1 MRKIAG
7 NIAALGLA
15 GIFAAA
21 MSITALADPIN
32 GGYWKDDS
40 IWISNNGPAYDIG
53 KGATFSEE
61 HPEITD
67 PEHFLKDSINY
78 PGEDHGY
85 SSKGHPKSN
94 YTEGTLLL
102 LKKFVNSFDWIHS
115 TELERFKAV
124 YNRIG
129 VGNHGNVYSAENPA
143 PVSFR
148 ILETGRGICM
158 DYSGD
163 FRELARYVGLECVD
177 YVPRFM
183 HSANLVK
190 INGQWFATDPSLG
203 EPTFSNGKT
212 YMVDYETELNRYA
225 NEVKATDWYQKQMKD
240 AVNQVEWEKQLKAG
254 LITEMEYR
262 RLLFPEK
269 TDEEINEYYSWSG
282 YVDGLG
288 N

>member
-67 PEHFLKDSINY
+67 PEYFLKDSINY

-225 NEVKATDWYQKQMKD
+225 NEVKVTDWYQKQMKTVD
-240 AVNQVEWEKQLKAG
+240 MQRKAEKG
-254 LITEMEYR
+254 VI
-262 RLLFPEK
+262 
-269 TDEEINEYYSWSG
+269 SWSEYWQ
-282 YVDGLG
+282 YVYPDKSIKEIEKLIGMDMESYEKLWK
-288 N
+288 

>member
-15 GIFAAA
+15 GILTAAI
-21 MSITALADPIN
+21 SITALADPIN

-40 IWISNNGPAYDIG
+40 IWISNNGSTYDIG
-53 KGATFSEE
+53 KGSTFSDE

-78 PGEDHGY
+78 PGENHGY
-85 SSKGHPKSN
+85 SSKGNPKSSP
-94 YTEGTLLL
+94 TKGTLPLL
-102 LKKFVNSFDWIHS
+102 QEFVNSFDWIHS

-143 PVSFR
+143 PVSAK
-148 ILETGRGICM
+148 ILETGRGVCM
-158 DYSGD
+158 DFSAD
-163 FRELARYVGLECVD
+163 FRQLARYVGLECVD
-177 YVPRFM
+177 YVPRYM

-225 NEVKATDWYQKQMKD
+225 NEVKATDWYQKQLENGNMQTKAEQGIITWKD
-240 AVNQVEWEKQLKAG
+240 YWQHV
-254 LITEMEYR
+254 Y
-262 RLLFPEK
+262 PEK
-269 TDEEINEYYSWSG
+269 SIKEIEQLIGMDMESYEKLWK
-282 YVDGLG
+282 
-288 N
+288 